1 MNHLVLLFLSCTL
14 FLFTSCRRDP
24 YDVNLDDV
32 KIELRFYDA
41 DSLLSSQNPRTYL
54 EVRNALKSMDNDV
67 YGYLFGYCYRIPVQP
82 DSAFLRGMG
91 LIYNDPYV
99 KALEQEINQ
108 KFAASRAKH
117 HVKLFE
123 SCQRMKA
130 LLPAI
135 ESPQNIIWAN
145 SAFTSSIFCSKKSMV
160 IGLERYLGARSKSIQ
175 KLPSNQFYEWIKE
188 GMEER
193 FLVRDAVLGW
203 LNTHALD
210 ETKESYAEEMMRW
223 GKLLYIAQ
231 KLLPDESP
239 SVILR
244 YSNKDYSW
252 ALASEWAVWKY
263 LVDEQLLY
271 DRSEETKQSLLHEG
285 PFTRGLPQES
295 PDRLGQ
301 FLGYRIVEQYVEQHK
316 PSLEKLLKVPY
327 LTLLQAYEAPEKQ

>member
-1 MNHLVLLFLSCTL
+1 MNHLVVLFLSCTL

-193 FLVRDAVLGW
+193 YLVRDAVLGW
-203 LNTHALD
+203 LNT
-210 ETKESYAEEMMRW
+210 EEVMRW

-231 KLLPDESP
+231 KLLPDQSP